1 MGRDSLLMM
10 EKVKL
15 LVSKTSD
22 SCFQGFD
29 FFQMLLASH
38 S

>member
-1 MGRDSLLMM
+1 M
-10 EKVKL
+10 KVKL

-22 SCFQGFD
+22 NCFQGFD
-29 FFQMLLASH
+29 FFQMLFASH